1 MTYVTTTLFQKMR
14 SSISHKSEDSS
25 FFGYKTHIG
34 MTKERIIT
42 AAVIGEEGNSPQ
54 VAALVE
60 QSRKKW
66 NRCSGRLSVIR
77 LIPEKNNLEK
87 IHDEHFE
94 LVVELNPSISQGFK
108 KGR

>member
-1 MTYVTTTLFQKMR
+1 MPYAQTLINILKTQETYVCIPKKKEQLNLLKGTLDDICDHYTVSKDEDAR
-14 SSISHKSEDSS
+14 ISHKSEDSS

-54 VAALVE
+54 LAALVE

-66 NRCSGRLSVIR
+66 NRRPDGYR
-77 LIPEKNNLEK
+77 
-87 IHDEHFE
+87 
-94 LVVELNPSISQGFK
+94 
-108 KGR
+108 